1 MIITWFDFL
10 LCVVTIGIA
19 GVKLTHYGDAIA
31 DKTGIGGTW
40 IGVLLIATVT
50 SLPELA
56 TGVSS
61 VALAMVPNVAAGDV
75 LGSCAYNLLLL
86 VLLDYL
92 DRDTPLFAHAR
103 RGHILSAGF
112 GIAMLGFVS
121 WNMMLSLLGLQW
133 SFWSIGL
140 YSPVILLLYG
150 MSMRLIFLH
159 EKAQVAEFTDKE
171 PDKYPDQSL
180 RSIVTRYIIAAAF
193 VVAAGTWL
201 PYIATDI
208 STYMGWSHSFVGT
221 MFAALVTSLPELV
234 VTITAV
240 RIGAVDM
247 AIGDLF
253 GSNLFDILILGIDDF
268 FYRGGEL
275 FSSISSIHL
284 MSAIS
289 AITMTGVAIVGLY
302 FRSRRQ
308 IFNRF
313 GWTSIVLLVVYLAN
327 ATVLYFHSSNIG
339 DSEING
345 MNRHAPLQTTVASG
359 PDATPDRSRD

>member
-1 MIITWFDFL
+1 MITTWFYFL
-10 LCVVTIGIA
+10 LCVATVGIA

-56 TGVSS
+56 TGISS
-61 VALAMVPNVAAGDV
+61 VTLANVPNVAAGDA

-92 DRDTPLFAHAR
+92 DRDTPLYTHAR

-112 GIAMLGFVS
+112 GIVMLGFVS
-121 WNMMLSLLGLQW
+121 WNLLLSQLGMQW
-133 SFWSIGL
+133 SFWHIGF
-140 YSPVILLLYG
+140 YSPLILLLYG
-150 MSMRLIFLH
+150 ISMRLIFLH
-159 EKAQVAEFTDKE
+159 EKAQVAEFADKE
-171 PDKYPDQSL
+171 PDKFPDLSLQSVV
-180 RSIVTRYIIAAAF
+180 IRYLVAAAF

-201 PYIATDI
+201 PYVAADI
-208 STYMGWSHSFVGT
+208 SLYMGWSHSFVGT
-221 MFAALVTSLPELV
+221 MFAALVTSLPEMV
-234 VTITAV
+234 VTFTAV

-253 GSNLFDILILGIDDF
+253 GSNLFDMLILAIDDI

-275 FSSISSIHL
+275 FSAISPIHL

-289 AITMTGVAIVGLY
+289 AIAMTGVAIVGLY

-313 GWTSIVLLVVYLAN
+313 GWTSIALVLIYLVN
-327 ATVLYFHSSNIG
+327 ATVLYHHSG
-339 DSEING
+339 DGDDAGATDRIQG
-345 MNRHAPLQTTVASG
+345 IQAPAHVDSSA
-359 PDATPDRSRD
+359 